1 MEGICLSLDNDVCLL
16 VETLRRSSLKILKD
30 LTEALERTPYLISSR
45 PLIESSLK
53 LSESLVNISLE
64 LSSKIPCSNVKEH

>member
-1 MEGICLSLDNDVCLL
+1 MSLDNDDVCIL
-16 VETLRRSSLKILKD
+16 VEALKRISLKILKD

-53 LSESLVNISLE
+53 LSESLVNVSLE
-64 LSSKIPCSNVKEH
+64 LSSKISCSNVKEHQL